1 MGYQQGLSGLSGAS
15 NELDVIGNN
24 IANANTVGFK
34 QGQAQFADMYANS
47 VATAVN
53 NQIGLGTKLGSVQQ
67 QFAQGTITTTSQP
80 LHVPIN
86 GRGFYQMSHND
97 PV

>member
-15 NELDVIGNN
+15 NDLDVIGNN

-53 NQIGLGTKLGSVQQ
+53 NQIGIGSQMSEVQQ
-67 QFAQGTITTTSQP
+67 
-80 LHVPIN
+80 
-86 GRGFYQMSHND
+86 
-97 PV
+97 